1 MWGSGQI
8 LFWQMNWMGEI
19 LDATSTSLM
28 TMQQGL
34 ESLGDIQYRIAE
46 EQMGKIKEICVAP
59 SVPDKLIF
67 TPARDGRFNIKA
79 YLG

>member
-1 MWGSGQI
+1 MGSGQI

-34 ESLGDIQYRIAE
+34 ESLGDIPYRITE
-46 EQMGKIKEICVAP
+46 EQMGKIKEI

-67 TPARDGRFNIKA
+67 TPSRDGRFNIKA